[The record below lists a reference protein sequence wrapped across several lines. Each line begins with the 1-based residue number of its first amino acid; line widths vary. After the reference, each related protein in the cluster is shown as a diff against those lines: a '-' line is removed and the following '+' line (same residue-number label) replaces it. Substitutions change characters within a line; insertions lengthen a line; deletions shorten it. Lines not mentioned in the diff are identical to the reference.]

1 MPHYKDGTEAKIG
14 DVVKG
19 KGYNVKD
26 KDGNLKE
33 IYGIV
38 VGVTPSA
45 VSCNIKV
52 AHLISGES
60 AWKDRDGQEKRSL
73 IHDSIHLGDSA
84 VGDSAVMV
92 NTEYGECAHFEKI
105 A

>member
-1 MPHYKDGTEAKIG
+1 MPHYSDGMEAKIG
-14 DVVKG
+14 DFVKG

-45 VSCNIKV
+45 STCNIKV
-52 AHLISGES
+52 AHVLPGES
-60 AWKDRDGQEKRSL
+60 VWKDGDQERRSR
-73 IHDSIHLGDSA
+73 IHGSVNCGDSA
-84 VGDSAVMV
+84 VLL
-92 NTEYGECAHFEKI
+92 NTEYGQCDHFQKI